1 MKNLLIALTIV
12 FFSSCVSHTGF
23 ITSLPSG
30 NQKNTIYKDVAVGYS
45 QYKYIFNIGGFGNN
59 VPMNDAKKSMLLS
72 SPLKPNQ
79 AYQNLTYD
87 IKRTYILPFQK
98 VEIFAIADI
107 VEYPDSSTKAIYS
120 KEYCDKMQQNRLLSS
135 KKFNIGDQII
145 FVTNGNI
152 ASGKIVYLL
161 KNKAVIYYT
170 NCNGKSSFKKLKY
183 TSIFQAEGSITSQA
197 GNQIHI
203 NDEVVYTKQG
213 ATKSSIAR
221 VIGIGNTNLL
231 MKSGD
236 KYFDIEQIELNQ

>member
-1 MKNLLIALTIV
+1 MKNLLITLTVV

-30 NQKNTIYKDVAVGYS
+30 NQKNMVYKDVAAGYS
-45 QYKYIFNIGGFGNN
+45 RYKYIFSIGGFGNN
-59 VPMNDAKKSMLLS
+59 VPMNDAKKSLLLS

-87 IKRTYILPFQK
+87 IKTTYILPFQK

-107 VEYPDSSTKAIYS
+107 VEYPDSSSKATYS
-120 KEYCDKMQQNRLLSS
+120 KEYCDKMQQNRLLTSG
-135 KKFNIGDQII
+135 KFNIGEQIL
-145 FVTNGNI
+145 FVANGNI
-152 ASGKIVYLL
+152 TSGKIVYLF

-170 NCNGKSSFKKLKY
+170 NSNGKSSFKKLKY
-183 TSIFQAEGSITSQA
+183 TSIFQTEGSIISQA

-203 NDEVVYTKQG
+203 NDDVVYTKQE
-213 ATKSSIAR
+213 ANKSNIAR
-221 VIGIGNTNLL
+221 VVGIGSTKLL

-236 KYFDIEQIELNQ
+236 KYFTIDQIELNQ